1 MTPGLPW
8 PWRACKG
15 GRVLAENGEC
25 VTRCP
30 DRRQARALIR
40 EVELLLRDLVG
51 TSAPVAS
58 SLLPEV
64 WTICANGVEHTYT
77 ATAQGFADAFNASAS
92 AAFATASA
100 ATSGTVTLTFRDD
113 ATTIGGFAAL
123 ERLGL
128 DTASRS

>member
-8 PWRACKG
+8 PWRAFKG

-30 DRRQARALIR
+30 DRRQAKALIR
-40 EVELLLRDLVG
+40 EVEPLLRELVG
-51 TSAPVAS
+51 PTAPVTS
-58 SLLPEV
+58 YLLPET
-64 WTICANGVEHTYT
+64 WTINVNGVEHTYT

-113 ATTIGGFAAL
+113 AATIGGFAAL
-123 ERLGL
+123 EQLGL
-128 DTASRS
+128 DIASRS